1 LVSGIEFYSMV
12 SDPTV
17 KLGGKALVVD
27 VPVLRS
33 HEARAT
39 VFHDNHKVYMDQG
52 SNQFML
58 VLVLLIGSR
67 EKSDLTCLPHAP
79 KQITLLIATIG

>member
-1 LVSGIEFYSMV
+1 MV

-33 HEARAT
+33 HEARAI
-39 VFHDNHKVYMDQG
+39 VFHDTHKVYMDQG
-52 SNQFML
+52 SNQFLL

-67 EKSDLTCLPHAP
+67 EKSDLTCLPRAP
-79 KQITLLIATIG
+79 KQITLFIATIG